1 MGLGNSHPRHKPLF
15 LPGLLSQRDWLGI
28 PTNSKTWEKSHP
40 TSYLKSEMK
49 CSSSDDMSEKSGMC
63 VLSKE
68 LSSWHLERWCPSQ
81 LILRSV
87 FLSFPLDNKEDWF
100 SAWSHTKVKHAFKRM
115 LPWCSGTWGH
125 SSLIERHCIFL
136 KMSTCLTKIL
146 YLFLIWRE
154 TNGDTM

>member
-1 MGLGNSHPRHKPLF
+1 MSQAQLPPFQVHMGLGNSHPRHKPLF

-49 CSSSDDMSEKSGMC
+49 CSSSDDMNEKSGMC

-68 LSSWHLERWCPSQ
+68 VSSWHLERWCPSQ

-87 FLSFPLDNKEDWF
+87 FLSFPLDNKETG
-100 SAWSHTKVKHAFKRM
+100 SQLGVTPKWSM
-115 LPWCSGTWGH
+115 P
-125 SSLIERHCIFL
+125 L
-136 KMSTCLTKIL
+136 KECCLDVLEPEVIAVW
-146 YLFLIWRE
+146 YR
-154 TNGDTM
+154 DTVSF